1 MYIAPLDVGPA
12 VIGGAGEA
20 GADVGAACSGPK
32 AARPMVDCRVHW
44 VGVALKDGVGWPERL
59 GYEILEEN

>member
-12 VIGGAGEA
+12 VIGGAG
-20 GADVGAACSGPK
+20 ADVGAACSGPM
-32 AARPMVDCRVHW
+32 AARPMVDYRVHW

-59 GYEILEEN
+59 GYEILEGN